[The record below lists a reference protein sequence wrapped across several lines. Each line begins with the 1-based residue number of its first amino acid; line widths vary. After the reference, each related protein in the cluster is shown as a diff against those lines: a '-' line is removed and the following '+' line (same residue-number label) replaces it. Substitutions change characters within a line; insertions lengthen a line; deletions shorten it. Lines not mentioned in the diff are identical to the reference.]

1 MSVCLSCEQLCSHL
15 YTRPGIGGAK
25 IELCSLLM
33 HIWSVHC
40 VWRLHT
46 LGAGSYY
53 LDPLADCDEIAF
65 SVTRLYLSL
74 PQCHSQYGRVIPEL
88 CSLFTHI
95 WLGKL
100 IACGGSIHS
109 LLDHTI
115 WIHSQIVERLR
126 FHSRDSISLHP
137 TATHSTVC
145 TGGR

>member
-65 SVTRLYLSL
+65 SVTRLYLAL
-74 PQCHSQYGRVIPEL
+74 PHCHSQYGRVIPGL

-95 WLGKL
+95 WLGNCVWWL
-100 IACGGSIHS
+100 HTLTFGPHYLDLLADCGEIAFSVTRFYLPSPNC
-109 LLDHTI
+109 
-115 WIHSQIVERLR
+115 HSQ
-126 FHSRDSISLHP
+126 H
-137 TATHSTVC
+137 C